1 MDHAT
6 MIAAVA
12 VLLTAIAALLREI
25 RALASKAL
33 GAAATSDLILH
44 RKLKR
49 QQSGTLSTPCD
60 LCDRP
65 NCWSCFEIRVSLLHP
80 GVRSPCNE
88 SFNQY

>member
-49 QQSGTLSTPCD
+49 QQSGTLSTPATCAIG
-60 LCDRP
+60 RTVG
-65 NCWSCFEIRVSLLHP
+65 RVSKS
-80 GVRSPCNE
+80 G
-88 SFNQY
+88 